1 MLREFM
7 RAFCPR
13 ATASMTRAVAALATA
28 LMFAALPACG
38 IKGPLK
44 PAPAAP
50 APTTSAP
57 QNPGDIIPPKPTD
70 QPAVTAPP
78 PIPPIVKP

>member
-7 RAFCPR
+7 RAFCPP
-13 ATASMTRAVAALATA
+13 ATGSITRAVAALATA
-28 LMFAALPACG
+28 LMLAALPACG

-44 PAPAAP
+44 PAPSTP
-50 APTTSAP
+50 APTTNAP

-70 QPAVTAPP
+70 QTAVSAPP
-78 PIPPIVKP
+78 TPPIVKP

>member
-7 RAFCPR
+7 RAFCPP
-13 ATASMTRAVAALATA
+13 AAGSMTRAVAALAMA
-28 LMFAALPACG
+28 LMLAALPACG

-57 QNPGDIIPPKPTD
+57 QNPGDIIPPKPSD
-70 QPAVTAPP
+70 QPAVTALP
-78 PIPPIVKP
+78 PIPPNVKP